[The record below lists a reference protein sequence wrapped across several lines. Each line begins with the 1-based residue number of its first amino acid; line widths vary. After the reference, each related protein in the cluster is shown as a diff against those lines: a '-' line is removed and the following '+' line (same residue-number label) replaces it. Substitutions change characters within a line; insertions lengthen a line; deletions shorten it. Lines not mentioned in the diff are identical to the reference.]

1 MGAPIALLAGVV
13 ASLAAPLAARAATG
27 LEIKDAVAQV
37 TIIPEDRTDVRVE
50 VLARHPRLPLKIR
63 DGRTR
68 IVVDGGLG
76 SGRIR
81 SCSGSGA
88 SAVVRVAGVGDVPL
102 KDMPRLVVRTPRNVD
117 AAAGGAV
124 FGVIGRARNVTLGA
138 AGCGDWTVAN
148 VQQRLALNLAGS
160 GDARTGA
167 AGQAKLR
174 VAGSGDISAGAIRGR
189 LEADVAG
196 AGNVRV
202 RSVSGPLD
210 VRMAGS
216 GDVVVNGGRAS
227 AMTVSMAG
235 SGNVLFAGTADSLSA
250 RIAGSGDVRVHQ
262 VRGPVKRS
270 VMGSGSVQIGGAVE
284 RTRP

>member
-1 MGAPIALLAGVV
+1 MRAPIALLTGLM
-13 ASLAAPLAARAATG
+13 ASLGAPAAHAAAG

-37 TIIPEDRTDVRVE
+37 TIIPEDRQDVRVE
-50 VLARHPRLPLKIR
+50 VIASHPRLPLKIR
-63 DGRTR
+63 NTRTR
-68 IVVDGGLG
+68 VIVDGGLR

-81 SCSGSGA
+81 SCNGVGGGA
-88 SAVVRVAGVGDVPL
+88 VARVAGVGDVTL
-102 KDMPRLVVRTPRNVD
+102 RDMPRLIVRTPRDVD
-117 AAAGGAV
+117 VAAGGAV
-124 FGVIGRARNVTLGA
+124 FGSIDRARSVTLGS
-138 AGCGDWTVAN
+138 AGCGDWTIAN
-148 VQQRLALNLAGS
+148 VQQRLAVNLAGS
-160 GDARTGA
+160 GDARTGSA
-167 AGQAKLR
+167 ETAKLR
-174 VAGSGDISAGAIRGR
+174 VAGSGDITAGDVRGR

-202 RSVSGPLD
+202 RSVAGPLD

-235 SGNVLFAGTADSLSA
+235 SGNVLFAGVADSLNA
-250 RIAGSGDVRVHQ
+250 RIAGSGDVRVRQ

-270 VMGSGSVQIGGAVE
+270 VMGSGSVQIGGPVT